1 MNTADRL
8 SGGILPRRACLNR
21 LALVAGGSAVAL
33 ACGSEATAIA
43 PAPTTAPSSP
53 TSRPADVP
61 AATVGDSIEAGSIEF
76 DTDWETLLGYLSR
89 STLTGPHS
97 DIVEMGLQPHFHDI
111 TRRYAREV
119 YVALAIDMLSR

>member
-8 SGGILPRRACLNR
+8 SGGNLPRRACLNR

-97 DIVEMGLQPHFHDI
+97 AIVVVHENRGCSPI
-111 TRRYAREV
+111 STTS
-119 YVALAIDMLSR
+119 LAATPGKCTSP

>member
-8 SGGILPRRACLNR
+8 SGGNLPRRACLNR

-53 TSRPADVP
+53 TSRPADVR

-97 DIVEMGLQPHFHDI
+97 DIVVRGRVCL
-111 TRRYAREV
+111 R
-119 YVALAIDMLSR
+119 

>member
-8 SGGILPRRACLNR
+8 SGGNLPRRACLNR

-76 DTDWETLLGYLSR
+76 DTDWETLLGYLYR

-97 DIVEMGLQPHFHDI
+97 AIVVVHENRGCCPI
-111 TRRYAREV
+111 STTSPA
-119 YVALAIDMLSR
+119 ATPGKCTSP